1 MDKRRFTTN
10 LAKYTVNPL
19 MRGLLRIG
27 ISPGTALLET
37 TGRKSG
43 RPRQTPVT
51 NGLQGDTFWIV
62 TEHGHKAGY
71 VRNIK
76 ANPRVRV
83 KAGRRW
89 RTGTAHVMPEDD
101 AEARQ
106 RTLGTTL
113 LRKLNASGITAMATE
128 KLTVRVDLDPQ

>member
-10 LAKYTVNPL
+10 LAKYTVNPP
-19 MRGLLRIG
+19 MRALVRLG
-27 ISPGTALLET
+27 ITPGSALLET
-37 TGRKSG
+37 IGRKSG

-62 TEHGHKAGY
+62 TEHGHRAAY
-71 VRNIK
+71 VKNIK

-89 RTGTAHVMPEDD
+89 RTGTAHLMPEDD
-101 AEARQ
+101 AEAR
-106 RTLGTTL
+106 RRSLGTTL
-113 LRKLNASGITAMATE
+113 MRRMNAAGISAMATE
-128 KLTVRVDLDPQ
+128 KLTVRVDLDPL